1 MEMKKE
7 NKQLNNSSKDKY
19 RRKIERETNGAT
31 RVENQIKAGDGKV
44 GSRKN
49 RIFARS
55 PSP

>member
-19 RRKIERETNGAT
+19 RRKIERGTNGAT

-44 GSRKN
+44 GSREN